1 MIANHEIRALVPD
14 DFSFFGFDG
23 LKRENKIKQRI
34 RQVEIRCGTPGVSIV
49 EDAVYV
55 PESSRVAR
63 VPNAGRLSRVSWNL
77 QPSRTNCTNMR

>member
-55 PESSRVAR
+55 PEELTGSKGS
-63 VPNAGRLSRVSWNL
+63 
-77 QPSRTNCTNMR
+77 

>member
-49 EDAVYV
+49 EDAV
-55 PESSRVAR
+55 
-63 VPNAGRLSRVSWNL
+63 
-77 QPSRTNCTNMR
+77 